1 MIDKNLKIKANARVT
16 RPSKRLNGGL
26 IVIGI
31 SGAVIG
37 GLYAVA
43 TPFVLPAFR
52 KICLPYVPATTRQVK
67 NVFKMLHSAGKTC
80 GTLVDLGSGDGRIVI
95 EAAKCGFQAT
105 GYELN
110 PWLVWYSRLTARL
123 QGLHSRANFQRRD
136 LWKVDLSR
144 FESTVVFGVPSMMPK
159 LRGKLREELCA
170 DGVVIACRFPF
181 PDVEPVKSIDEGVD
195 TVWLYC
201 KKQLGKSVRNE
212 QSVDSSEEKN
222 S

>member
-1 MIDKNLKIKANARVT
+1 MMNKVDVNIKP
-16 RPSKRLNGGL
+16 PSKRRLKGGL
-26 IVIGI
+26 IILGI

-52 KICLPYVPATTRQVK
+52 KIPLPYVPATARQVD
-67 NVFKMLHSAGKTC
+67 NVFKMLHSAGKTS

-95 EAAKCGFQAT
+95 EAAKYGFQAT

-123 QGLHSRANFQRRD
+123 QGLQYRAEFYRRD

-144 FESTVVFGVPSMMPK
+144 YDSTVVFGVPSMMPK
-159 LRGKLREELCA
+159 LQDKLSEELPEN
-170 DGVVIACRFPF
+170 GVVVACRFPF
-181 PDVEPVKSIDEGVD
+181 PDWTPVESIDEGVD
-195 TVWLYC
+195 TVWCYH
-201 KKQLGKSVRNE
+201 KNQLGHLVSAG
-212 QSVDSSEEKN
+212 QSVGGCEEGE